1 VPHNLLLAD
10 DSVTIQRVIKLTF
23 ADEDVDVVAVG
34 DGDQAVAAI
43 DKAPPDIVL
52 ADVAMPGR
60 SGYDVAQ
67 HIRTTPRL
75 AHIPVVLLTG
85 AFEPVDE
92 ARALEVGCDGVLA
105 KPFEPEVVVN
115 RVRELL
121 LRGHTVTPP
130 AVAPPAPVIVPEP
143 PAPAAPAR
151 SAVDIDA
158 YFDRLDQAFAN
169 LGALPKSAPA
179 PAPEEPAMPPF
190 GTPVSA
196 ASDANAPDVS
206 RGPSRPVHEP
216 DMQSIV
222 DSFEGMLVRG
232 SSPATKATA
241 AAVPVTEVEPVGP
254 VPAGAAIDLPAS
266 TTGSL
271 SFSDAQIDQ
280 IVSRVLDRL
289 TARVAGGNL
298 SEVVAQ
304 VAERLVRSEI
314 DDIKRRL

>member
-1 VPHNLLLAD
+1 MPHNLLLAD

-43 DKAPPDIVL
+43 EKAPPDIVL
-52 ADVAMPGR
+52 ADIAMPGR

-130 AVAPPAPVIVPEP
+130 PAVAPPAPEP
-143 PAPAAPAR
+143 PAPAAPPR
-151 SAVDIDA
+151 SAVEIDA
-158 YFDRLDQAFAN
+158 YFDRLNQAFAN
-169 LGALPKSAPA
+169 LGASPKSPPA
-179 PAPEEPAMPPF
+179 PAREEPAMPPF
-190 GTPVSA
+190 GTSVFA

-206 RGPSRPVHEP
+206 HGPSRPVHEP

-232 SSPATKATA
+232 SSPATKATVA
-241 AAVPVTEVEPVGP
+241 AAPVTEVVPVGP
-254 VPAGAAIDLPAS
+254 VPAGAAIDPAMPAS

-271 SFSDAQIDQ
+271 SFSEAQIDRDREPCARSPHR
-280 IVSRVLDRL
+280 SRC
-289 TARVAGGNL
+289 
-298 SEVVAQ
+298 
-304 VAERLVRSEI
+304 
-314 DDIKRRL
+314 

>member
-43 DKAPPDIVL
+43 EKAPPDIVL

-67 HIRTTPRL
+67 HIRTSPHL

-105 KPFEPEVVVN
+105 KPFEPEVVVS

-130 AVAPPAPVIVPEP
+130 PAVAPLAVPEP
-143 PAPAAPAR
+143 PAPVAPAR

-169 LGALPKSAPA
+169 LGASPKSPPA
-179 PAPEEPAMPPF
+179 SAPEEPAMPPF

-196 ASDANAPDVS
+196 ASDANPPDVS
-206 RGPSRPVHEP
+206 RVPSRPVHEP

-222 DSFEGMLVRG
+222 DSFEGMLVQG

-241 AAVPVTEVEPVGP
+241 AAAPVTEVESVGA
-254 VPAGAAIDLPAS
+254 VAAGAAIDLPAS
-266 TTGSL
+266 TTAPL